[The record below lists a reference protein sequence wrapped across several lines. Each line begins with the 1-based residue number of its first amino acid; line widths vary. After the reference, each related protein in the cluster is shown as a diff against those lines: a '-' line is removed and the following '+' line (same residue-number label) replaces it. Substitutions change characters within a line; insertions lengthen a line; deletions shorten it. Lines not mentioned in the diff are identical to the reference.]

1 MRYIIVILACCTSF
15 AFAQDSTKQVSKK
28 RTDYILSYDSLLHID
43 TWYSTKQTELR
54 LFYPD
59 RFRIFLAPSEI
70 NNIHLGI
77 SYRFVDAGIS
87 FTPRLINPGNPAKG
101 ETSRFSLGAG
111 FNVRRW
117 YLSGEYT
124 RMKGFYMRN
133 SNDYRTQL
141 GNIKYITFPDL
152 ESTTSQLLIRYNVNR
167 NFSTAALKGGTE
179 VQKKSAFS
187 FLPTLL
193 FANYRLRNA
202 VADSS
207 ISNSVTRSTDI
218 NLLLPLSATWVITPK
233 WYLSGSAGP
242 SIGADFF
249 KSDSYNT
256 NNQLVLLKGTRL
268 TTGYLVQTSLGYNGQ
283 HYYYGIDAMIRSYAH
298 QIEVIDKME
307 KYFYSIQV
315 YLGIRVRSPKFLRKS
330 VDWVNKTSPISLE

>member
-1 MRYIIVILACCTSF
+1 MKYCIFIAAFCISLAQ
-15 AFAQDSTKQVSKK
+15 AQDSTSIQRKI
-28 RTDYILSYDSLLHID
+28 RADYVVSYDSLLHID

-70 NNIHLGI
+70 NNMNLGI
-77 SYRFVDAGIS
+77 SYRFIDAGIS

-101 ETSRFSLGAG
+101 QTSRFSLGGG
-111 FNVRRW
+111 FAMRRW
-117 YLSGEYT
+117 YFSGEYT
-124 RMKGFYMRN
+124 HMKGFYMRN

-141 GNIKYITFPDL
+141 GSLKYITFPDL
-152 ESTTSQLLIRYNVNR
+152 ESTITQLLIRYNVNR

-179 VQKKSAFS
+179 VQKKSAIS

-193 FANYRLRNA
+193 LANYRLHNA

-207 ISNSVTRSTDI
+207 ISNAITRSRDI

-242 SIGADFF
+242 SIGTDFF

-256 NNQLVLLKGTRL
+256 TNQLVLLKGTRL
-268 TTGYLVQTSLGYNGQ
+268 TTGYVMQASFGYNGR
-283 HYYYGIDAMIRSYAH
+283 HYYYGVDAMIRSYAH
-298 QIEVIDKME
+298 QIEEIDKME

-315 YLGIRVRSPKFLRKS
+315 YLGMRIRAPKFLRKS
-330 VDWVNKTSPISLE
+330 VDWVSKASPIALE